1 VRRRCWVGAA
11 VALFAAAGA
20 GAAGAPQADTQRAG
34 KTAATAPDRSSSR
47 AAAARDE
54 LVVCADPN
62 NLPFSNE
69 AGAGFE
75 NRIAAIV
82 ARDLGKHIRYVW
94 WAQRRGYARNTINDE
109 RCDLWPG
116 VAAGVDM
123 LATTT
128 PYYRSTYVFVTRA
141 DRPLQGLTF
150 DDERLR
156 KLTIGVQMIGD
167 DATNTPPAHAVARR
181 GLIQNVRGYTVFGD
195 YGRPN
200 PPASIVDAVARGKI
214 DVAIVWGPLA
224 GYFSQ
229 RAGVPMRVEPV
240 APQVDA
246 GQLPMAFSI
255 SMGVRKG
262 DAALRGQIEKI
273 LQKEKPAID
282 AILRSYGVPLAAT

>member
-1 VRRRCWVGAA
+1 
-11 VALFAAAGA
+11 VA
-20 GAAGAPQADTQRAG
+20 
-34 KTAATAPDRSSSR
+34 
-47 AAAARDE
+47 E
-54 LVVCADPN
+54 LAVCADPN
-62 NLPFSNE
+62 NLPFSNK

-75 NRIAAIV
+75 NHIAELV

-94 WAQRRGYARNTINDE
+94 WAQRRGYARNTINDA

-116 VAAGVDM
+116 VASGVDM

-195 YGRPN
+195 YDRPN
-200 PPASIVDAVARGKI
+200 PPASIVDAVAHGAL

-229 RAGVPMRVEPV
+229 RADVPLRLEPV
-240 APQVDA
+240 TPQIDA
-246 GQLPMAFSI
+246 GQWPMAFSI

-262 DAALRGQIEKI
+262 DVDLQRQLEKI

-282 AILRSYGVPLAAT
+282 AILHSYGVPLAPARVAGASGDVSNLR

>member
-1 VRRRCWVGAA
+1 VRWQFSLAAVVALLATSAVGATNA
-11 VALFAAAGA
+11 DADTTGADAPSAAEPGGLPSRTAGA
-20 GAAGAPQADTQRAG
+20 RN
-34 KTAATAPDRSSSR
+34 
-47 AAAARDE
+47 E

-62 NLPFSNE
+62 NLPFSNK

-75 NRIAAIV
+75 NRIAELV
-82 ARDLGKHIRYVW
+82 ARDLGKRVRYVW
-94 WAQRRGYARNTINDE
+94 WAQRRGYARNTINDA

-116 VAAGVDM
+116 VASGVDM

-200 PPASIVDAVARGKI
+200 PPAAIVDAVARGTI

-224 GYFSQ
+224 GYFT
-229 RAGVPMRVEPV
+229 RHAGVPLRLEPV
-240 APQVDA
+240 MPQIDA
-246 GQLPMAFSI
+246 GQWPMAFSI
-255 SMGVRKG
+255 SMGVRKSDG
-262 DAALRGQIEKI
+262 ALRGQIETI
-273 LQKEKPAID
+273 LHKEKPAID